1 MKSNLK
7 INFSLFLLLGTLL
20 GCASTLHKTGISLER
35 YRSDLDTKSIVVEEL
50 IWKYT
55 ERPGNGETLLV
66 VHGFGGDKDHWT
78 RFSRHLPKNIRVIA
92 PDLPGFGETSKPE
105 GISYTQEAQAIRL
118 QKFTEA
124 LGLTE
129 FHIAGNSM
137 GGGISGIFAAKFPK
151 QVKSLILFDN
161 AGIKSPVPSE
171 MQTIELSGKE
181 SPLLVKDK
189 EDFDRLLKFTFVK
202 PPYLPSFLKTYFAER
217 SVANREWNSQIL
229 KQIRNEGY
237 VLESKLDQIKAPC
250 LVIWGKD
257 DKVIHYS
264 VMEVLKKKVKTRLE
278 TVLLEN
284 MGHAPMIEDPKL
296 SAKLVQ
302 DWILNGTLNKNQP

>member
-1 MKSNLK
+1 MKSKLK
-7 INFSLFLLLGTLL
+7 LHLSLIIITGTLF
-20 GCASTLHKTGISLER
+20 GCASQLHKTGISIER
-35 YRSDLDTKSIVVEEL
+35 YRSDLETKSVVVEDL
-50 IWKYT
+50 DWKYT
-55 ERPGNGETLLV
+55 EKPGDGETLLV

-92 PDLPGFGETSKPE
+92 PDLPGFGESSKPE
-105 GISYTQEAQAIRL
+105 GISYTQESQAIRL
-118 QKFTEA
+118 QKFTEK

-137 GGGISGIFAAKFPK
+137 GGGIAGLFASKFPK

-181 SPLLVKDK
+181 SPLLVKDT
-189 EDFDRLLKFTFVK
+189 EDFDRLLRFTFVK
-202 PPYLPSFLKTYFAER
+202 PPYLPSFLKSYFAEK
-217 SVANREWNSQIL
+217 SVANREWNAHIL
-229 KQIRNEGY
+229 KQIRKEGY
-237 VLESKLDQIKAPC
+237 VLESQLDQIKAPC
-250 LVIWGKD
+250 LTIWGKE

-264 VMEVLKKKVKTRLE
+264 VMDVLRAKLKSKLE

-302 DWILNGTLNKNQP
+302 DWILNRSVNKD

>member
-7 INFSLFLLLGTLL
+7 PNRLFYLSIFALL
-20 GCASTLHKTGISLER
+20 GCASQLHKTGISLER
-35 YRSDLDTKSIVVEEL
+35 YRSDLETKSIVVEDLE
-50 IWKYT
+50 WKYT
-55 ERPGNGETLLV
+55 EKAGNGETLLV

-78 RFSRHLPKNIRVIA
+78 RFTRHLPKNIRVIA
-92 PDLPGFGETSKPE
+92 PDLPGFGDSSKPE
-105 GISYTQEAQAIRL
+105 GMDYTQEAQSIRL
-118 QKFTEA
+118 QKFTET
-124 LGLTE
+124 LGLKE

-137 GGGISGIFAAKFPK
+137 GGGIAGIFAAKFPK

-171 MQTIELSGKE
+171 MQTIVLSGKE

-189 EDFDRLLKFTFVK
+189 EDFDRLLRFTFVN
-202 PPYLPSFLKTYFAER
+202 PPYLPGFLKTYFAEK
-217 SVANREWNSQIL
+217 SVANRNWNAHIL
-229 KQIRNEGY
+229 EQIRKEGFF
-237 VLESKLDQIKAPC
+237 LESQLSKIQSPC
-250 LVIWGKD
+250 LTIWGKE

-264 VMEVLKKKVKTRLE
+264 VMEVLQKKLKTKLE
-278 TVLLEN
+278 TVLLEG

-302 DWILNGTLNKNQP
+302 DWILNGTVK

>member
-1 MKSNLK
+1 MKPNQTLK
-7 INFSLFLLLGTLL
+7 LTILLVVFSIL
-20 GCASTLHKTGISLER
+20 GCASSLHKTGISIER
-35 YRSDLDTKSIVVEEL
+35 FRSDLESKSIVVDDL
-50 IWKYT
+50 VWKYT
-55 ERPGNGETLLV
+55 EKPGNGETLLV

-92 PDLPGFGETSKPE
+92 PDLPGFGESSKPE
-105 GISYTQEAQAIRL
+105 SIPYTQEAQAVRL
-118 QKFTEA
+118 QQFTEK

-137 GGGISGIFAAKFPK
+137 GGGISGIFAAKYPK
-151 QVKSLILFDN
+151 LVKSLILFDN

-171 MQTIELSGKE
+171 MQTIELTGKE
-181 SPLLVKDK
+181 SPLLVKDT

-202 PPYLPSFLKTYFAER
+202 PPYLPSFLKSYFAEK
-217 SVANREWNSQIL
+217 SVANREWNGQIL
-229 KQIRNEGY
+229 KQIRKEGY
-237 VLESKLDQIKAPC
+237 FLESQLDKIQAPC
-250 LVIWGKD
+250 LTIWGKE

-264 VMEVLKKKVKTRLE
+264 VMDVLKKKLKSKLE

-284 MGHAPMIEDPKL
+284 MGHAPMIEDPEL

-302 DWILNGTLNKNQP
+302 DWIINGTVNKN

>member
-1 MKSNLK
+1 MKSKLK
-7 INFSLFLLLGTLL
+7 LHLSLIIITGTLF
-20 GCASTLHKTGISLER
+20 GCASQLHKTGISIER
-35 YRSDLDTKSIVVEEL
+35 YRSDLETKSVVVEDL
-50 IWKYT
+50 DWKYT
-55 ERPGNGETLLV
+55 EKPGDGETLLV

-92 PDLPGFGETSKPE
+92 PDLPGFGESSKPE
-105 GISYTQEAQAIRL
+105 GISYTQESQAIRL
-118 QKFTEA
+118 QKFTEK

-137 GGGISGIFAAKFPK
+137 GGGIAGLFASKFPK

-181 SPLLVKDK
+181 SPLLVKDT
-189 EDFDRLLKFTFVK
+189 EDFDRLLRFTFVK
-202 PPYLPSFLKTYFAER
+202 PPYLPSFLKSYFAEK
-217 SVANREWNSQIL
+217 SVANREWNAHIL
-229 KQIRNEGY
+229 KQIRKEGY
-237 VLESKLDQIKAPC
+237 VLESQLDQIKAPC
-250 LVIWGKD
+250 LTIWGKE

-264 VMEVLKKKVKTRLE
+264 VMEVLKAKLKSKLE

-302 DWILNGTLNKNQP
+302 DWILNRSVNKD

>member
-1 MKSNLK
+1 MKSKLK
-7 INFSLFLLLGTLL
+7 LHLSLIIITGTLF
-20 GCASTLHKTGISLER
+20 GCASQLHKTGISIER
-35 YRSDLDTKSIVVEEL
+35 YRSDLETKSVVVEDL
-50 IWKYT
+50 DWKYT
-55 ERPGNGETLLV
+55 EKPGDGETLLV

-92 PDLPGFGETSKPE
+92 PDLPGFGESSKPE
-105 GISYTQEAQAIRL
+105 GISYTQESQAIRL
-118 QKFTEA
+118 QKFTEK

-137 GGGISGIFAAKFPK
+137 GGGIAGLFASKFPK

-181 SPLLVKDK
+181 SPLLVKDT
-189 EDFDRLLKFTFVK
+189 EDFDRLLRFTFVK
-202 PPYLPSFLKTYFAER
+202 PPYLPSFLKSYFAEK
-217 SVANREWNSQIL
+217 SVANREWNAHIL
-229 KQIRNEGY
+229 KQIRKEGY
-237 VLESKLDQIKAPC
+237 VLESQLDQIKAPC
-250 LVIWGKD
+250 LTIWGKE

-264 VMEVLKKKVKTRLE
+264 VMEVLKAKLKPKLE

-302 DWILNGTLNKNQP
+302 DWILNRSVNKD

>member
-1 MKSNLK
+1 MKSKLK
-7 INFSLFLLLGTLL
+7 LHLSLIIITGTLF
-20 GCASTLHKTGISLER
+20 GCASQLHKTGISIER
-35 YRSDLDTKSIVVEEL
+35 YRSDLETKSVVVEDL
-50 IWKYT
+50 DWKYT
-55 ERPGNGETLLV
+55 EKPGDGETLLV

-92 PDLPGFGETSKPE
+92 PDLPGFGESSKPE
-105 GISYTQEAQAIRL
+105 GISYTQESQAIRL
-118 QKFTEA
+118 QKFTEK

-137 GGGISGIFAAKFPK
+137 GGGIAGLFASKFPK
-151 QVKSLILFDN
+151 QVKTLILFDN

-181 SPLLVKDK
+181 SPLLVKDT
-189 EDFDRLLKFTFVK
+189 EDFDRLLRFTFVK
-202 PPYLPSFLKTYFAER
+202 PPYLPSFLKSYFAEK
-217 SVANREWNSQIL
+217 SVANREWNAHIL
-229 KQIRNEGY
+229 KQIRKEGY
-237 VLESKLDQIKAPC
+237 VLESQLDQIKAPC
-250 LVIWGKD
+250 LTIWGKE

-264 VMEVLKKKVKTRLE
+264 VMDVLKAKLKSKLE

-302 DWILNGTLNKNQP
+302 DWILNGSVNKD